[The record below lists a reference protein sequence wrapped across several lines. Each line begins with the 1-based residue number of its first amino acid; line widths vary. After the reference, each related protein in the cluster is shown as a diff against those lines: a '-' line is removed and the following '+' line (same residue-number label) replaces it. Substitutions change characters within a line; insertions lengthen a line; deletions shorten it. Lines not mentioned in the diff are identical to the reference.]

1 MKLTI
6 KKLIRRTLL
15 ATTFSLF
22 PSLVLAQTGFCGVFA
37 DPNFFYVG
45 PDSQYLVSGF
55 FTDVSSPISEEV
67 KPYLQRIAKRLEMR
81 GTTLITE
88 VIPYPAFAFVGK
100 MDKEKIKNT
109 VFEKF
114 NTPESL
120 NFILD
125 GYQKTINSLRD
136 AGLNPTNLMESMLK
150 YRKKFPNDPLFF
162 KHDAHWHPFGARAAA
177 FGIRDD
183 IASHYPELFTH
194 LNTEKLEV
202 KITGVKPRKEPS
214 GWNGAIKANCPEY
227 QPSTEQI
234 PTLKLES
241 SENQPVTSE
250 SLFATNTPN
259 IVLFGTSFSINDF
272 GFTDFLS
279 SAFGNRVI
287 NASINGGGALGSFME
302 FFLKLKPE
310 EQLPSL
316 IIWELP
322 FGQLQP
328 LPNFKNRLNSF
339 GLRQILPLLDPSPI
353 ELESS
358 TLKLEKK
365 TTYITK
371 NLNIKGENSF
381 VHIHFDALRSRG
393 FKANLKYI
401 DGTSENV
408 IFLRTHGDSLN
419 DYYLELSN
427 KYDSSLSS
435 IELEFAEQ
443 VTGNVTIS
451 SYKYS
456 F

>member
-1 MKLTI
+1 MKSSI
-6 KKLIRRTLL
+6 NKLSKRILL
-15 ATTFSLF
+15 ATIFSLS
-22 PSLVLAQTGFCGVFA
+22 PSVVLAQTGFCGVFT

-45 PDSQYLVSGF
+45 SDSQYLVSGH
-55 FTDVSSPISEEV
+55 FTEVASPISEEI
-67 KPYLQRIAKRLEMR
+67 KPYLHRLTKKLETR
-81 GTTLITE
+81 GITLMTA

-100 MDKEKIKNT
+100 MNKEKIKNT
-109 VFEKF
+109 AFEKF

-120 NFILD
+120 NYILN
-125 GYQKTINSLRD
+125 GYQKTINSLQD
-136 AGLNPTNLMESMLK
+136 AGLNSTNIMESMLK
-150 YRKKFPNDPLFF
+150 YREKFPNDPLFF

-183 IASHYPELFTH
+183 VANRYPELFTRF
-194 LNTEKLEV
+194 NTEKLEV
-202 KITGVKPRKEPS
+202 KVTGVKLRQESS
-214 GWNGAIKANCPEY
+214 GWNGVIKANCPDF
-227 QPSTEQI
+227 QPNTEEI

-250 SLFATNTPN
+250 SLFDTSTPN

-272 GFTDFLS
+272 GFTDYLS
-279 SAFGNRVI
+279 SAFGNRVV

-328 LPNFKNRLNSF
+328 LSGLYNPLNSF
-339 GLRQILPLLDPSPI
+339 GLRQILPLLDSSPI

-365 TTYITK
+365 TIYTTKISNISGENTYIH
-371 NLNIKGENSF
+371 
-381 VHIHFDALRSRG
+381 VHFDALRSRG
-393 FKANLKYI
+393 FKANLKYS
-401 DGTSENV
+401 DETFENV
-408 IFLRTHGDSLN
+408 VFLRTHGDSLN

-427 KYDSSLSS
+427 KYDASLSS
-435 IELEFAEQ
+435 VELEFAEQ
-443 VTGNVTIS
+443 VIGNVTIS
-451 SYKYS
+451 SHKYS